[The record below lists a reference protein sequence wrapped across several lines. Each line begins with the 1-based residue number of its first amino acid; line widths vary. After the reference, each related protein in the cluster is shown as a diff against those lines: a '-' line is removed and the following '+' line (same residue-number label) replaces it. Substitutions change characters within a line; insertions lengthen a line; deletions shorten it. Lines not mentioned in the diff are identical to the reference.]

1 MSPEPTRLLFVC
13 LGNICRSPAAEG
25 VFLHLLAREGLE
37 TAACVPSQPGLDE
50 ALCEQGY
57 PGIGGASVLIV
68 GLPRVAARDLGRRLR
83 QRAVIFHQRGR
94 ETELVFAG

>member
-1 MSPEPTRLLFVC
+1 MRSAPALELRVGEANPLLD
-13 LGNICRSPAAEG
+13 A
-25 VFLHLLAREGLE
+25 FLLREGLE

-68 GLPRVAARDLGRRLR
+68 GLPRVAARDLGRGLR
-83 QRAVIFHQRGR
+83 RKRPVKALLL
-94 ETELVFAG
+94 E

>member
-1 MSPEPTRLLFVC
+1 M
-13 LGNICRSPAAEG
+13 RSAPALELRVGEANP
-25 VFLHLLAREGLE
+25 VLDAILAREGLE

>member
-1 MSPEPTRLLFVC
+1 MRSAPALELRVGEANPLLDAF
-13 LGNICRSPAAEG
+13 
-25 VFLHLLAREGLE
+25 LAREGLE

-50 ALCEQGY
+50 ALC
-57 PGIGGASVLIV
+57 VLIV

>member
-1 MSPEPTRLLFVC
+1 MRSAPALELRVGEANPLLD
-13 LGNICRSPAAEG
+13 A
-25 VFLHLLAREGLE
+25 FLLREGLE

-83 QRAVIFHQRGR
+83 HRAVIFHQRGR
-94 ETELVFAG
+94 ATELVFAG